1 MLSFLTATLN
11 THKVLLYPDFYWNIY
26 VRRVKGIPMN
36 RSQITEALKAL
47 NIRPDEIADER
58 LAEVIRILFQL
69 IEELSEENEKLKAEN
84 QKLRDANNL
93 LKGEQTKPDI
103 KPSKKRPNEDISS
116 EEERKF
122 RNTSKEKKSKAKKH
136 KIKIDR
142 TEVCKVDQKLLPDD
156 AEFKGYQSVV
166 VQEIVI
172 KTDNVEYKK
181 EIYYSPSQHKTYM
194 GKLPPEIEGEFM
206 PGVKSLI
213 CTLKHVANVSEPKIH
228 EFLDNFGI
236 YISPATISRTLTKN
250 NELFHQEKADIFLAG
265 LLSTDY
271 QQIDD
276 TSSRVHGE
284 NHYAQIV
291 CNPHYTAYFTTPHK
305 DRLTILD
312 ILRGDPDG
320 KARSYCF
327 NEEAFDLLG
336 EFGLSKK
343 LVARL
348 RERVCGKMLDEAQ
361 MQQLLGCLFPDPGK
375 GKIRRTRIMEAAAI
389 AAYHQQTEF
398 PIVDVLLSD
407 DAPQFKLL
415 TYEQA
420 LCWIHD
426 GRNYKKLRPVVP
438 VHGEKLDEFLSKYW
452 NYYQNLLEFGEKSS
466 QAEAEALSA
475 KFDQLFSSKTGYP
488 ALDARIAKS
497 KDKKSEL
504 LMVLKYPELP
514 LHNND
519 AELAARVQ
527 VRKRDVS
534 LHTMTEDGTKAND
547 TFLTIVQ
554 TAKKLGVSAY
564 EYIYDRVSKR
574 FCLPS
579 LAELITAKRFP
590 EKDYDTG

>member
-1 MLSFLTATLN
+1 
-11 THKVLLYPDFYWNIY
+11 
-26 VRRVKGIPMN
+26 MN
-36 RSQITEALKAL
+36 RSQITEALKTL

-58 LAEVIRILFQL
+58 LAEIIRILFQL
-69 IEELSEENEKLKAEN
+69 IEELSEENEKLKAEI
-84 QKLRDANNL
+84 QRLRDAINL
-93 LKGEQTKPDI
+93 LKGEQTKPDT
-103 KPSKKRPNEDISS
+103 KPSRKKPNEDFSS
-116 EEERKF
+116 EEERKPK
-122 RNTSKEKKSKAKKH
+122 NIPNEKKSKAKKH

-142 TEVCKVDQKLLPDD
+142 IEVCKVDQKLLPDD
-156 AEFKGYQSVV
+156 AAFKGYQNVV

-181 EIYYSPSQHKTYM
+181 EIYYSKSQNKTYM
-194 GKLPPEIEGEFM
+194 GKLPPEIEGEFG
-206 PGVKSLI
+206 PGVKSLV
-213 CTLKHVANVSEPKIH
+213 CTLKHVANVSEPKIQ

-236 YISPATISRTLTKN
+236 YISPASISRTLTKN

-291 CNPHYTAYFTTPHK
+291 CNPYYTAYFTIPHK

-327 NEEAFDLLG
+327 NEEAFNLLEG
-336 EFGLSKK
+336 FKLSKK
-343 LVARL
+343 LIAQL
-348 RERVCGKMLDEAQ
+348 RERGFGKILDEAQ

-389 AAYHQQTEF
+389 ATYHQQTDF
-398 PIVDVLLSD
+398 PIVEVLLSD
-407 DAPQFKLL
+407 DAPQYKLL
-415 TYEQA
+415 TYLQA
-420 LCWIHD
+420 LCWVHD

-438 VHGEKLDEFLSKYW
+438 VHCEKLDEFRGKYW
-452 NYYQNLLEFGEKSS
+452 DYYRKLSEFGENSY
-466 QAEAEALSA
+466 QEEAEVLSA
-475 KFDQLFSSKTGYP
+475 EYDRLFSTKTGYP
-488 ALDARIAKS
+488 ALDERIAKT
-497 KDKKSEL
+497 KAKKSEL
-504 LMVLKYPELP
+504 LMVLKHPELP

-519 AELAARVQ
+519 AELGARAQ

-547 TFLTIVQ
+547 TFLTIGQ

-564 EYIYDRVSKR
+564 EYIYDRISKR
-574 FCLPS
+574 FRLPS
-579 LAELITAKRFP
+579 LAELIRAKRFP
-590 EKDYDTG
+590 EKIYDTG

>member
-1 MLSFLTATLN
+1 
-11 THKVLLYPDFYWNIY
+11 
-26 VRRVKGIPMN
+26 MN

-47 NIRPDEIADER
+47 NIHPDEIADER
-58 LAEVIRILFQL
+58 LAEVICILFQL
-69 IEELSEENEKLKAEN
+69 IEDLSEENEKLKAEN
-84 QKLRDANNL
+84 QKLRDAINL
-93 LKGEQTKPDI
+93 LKGEQAKPDTKP
-103 KPSKKRPNEDISS
+103 SRKKPNEDISS
-116 EEERKF
+116 EEERKPK
-122 RNTSKEKKSKAKKH
+122 NILKKKKSKAKKH

-142 TEVCKVDQKLLPDD
+142 VEVCKVDKSLLPND

-166 VQEIVI
+166 VQGIVI

-181 EIYYSPSQHKTYM
+181 EIYYSPSQKKTYM
-194 GKLPPEIEGEFM
+194 GKLPPKIKGEFS
-206 PGVKSLI
+206 PSVKSMV
-213 CTLKHVANVSEPKIH
+213 CTLKHVANVSEPKIL
-228 EFLDNFGI
+228 EFFDNFGI

-250 NELFHQEKADIFLAG
+250 NELFHQEKTDIFLAG

-284 NHYAQIV
+284 NYYAQIV
-291 CNPHYTAYFTTPHK
+291 CNPYYTAYFTTPRK

-327 NEEAFDLLG
+327 NEEAFNLLD

-343 LVARL
+343 LIAQL
-348 RERVCGKMLDEAQ
+348 RERVFGKILDEAQ
-361 MQQLLGCLFPDPGK
+361 MQQLLGSIFPDPGK

-389 AAYHQQTEF
+389 AAYHQQTDF

-407 DAPQFKLL
+407 GAPQFRLL
-415 TYEQA
+415 TREQA
-420 LCWIHD
+420 LCWVHD

-438 VHGEKLDEFLSKYW
+438 VHGEKRDNFRSTYW
-452 NYYQNLLEFGEKSS
+452 NYYQKLFEFGKNSPHE
-466 QAEAEALSA
+466 EAEALSA
-475 KFDQLFSSKTGYP
+475 EFDQLFSSKTGYP
-488 ALDARIAKS
+488 ALDERVAKS

-504 LMVLKYPELP
+504 LMVLKHPELP

-519 AELAARVQ
+519 AELGARAQ

-554 TAKKLGVSAY
+554 TAKKLGVGAY

-579 LAELITAKRFP
+579 LAELIMAKKFP

>member
-1 MLSFLTATLN
+1 MNPFKVTQMLET
-11 THKVLLYPDFYWNIY
+11 
-26 VRRVKGIPMN
+26 
-36 RSQITEALKAL
+36 L
-47 NIRPDEIADER
+47 NIRPNEIADER
-58 LAEVIRILFQL
+58 LAEAFRILLQL
-69 IEELSEENEKLKAEN
+69 IEDLNEENENLKAEN
-84 QKLRDANNL
+84 QKLRDAINL
-93 LKGEQTKPDI
+93 LKGEQAKPDTKP
-103 KPSKKRPNEDISS
+103 SGKRPNEDISS
-116 EEERKF
+116 EEERKSK
-122 RNTSKEKKSKAKKH
+122 NTPKEKKSKAKKH

-142 TEVCKVDQKLLPDD
+142 VEVCKVDKSILPDD
-156 AEFKGYQSVV
+156 AEFKGYQNVV
-166 VQEIVI
+166 VQEIII
-172 KTDNVEYKK
+172 KTENVEYKK
-181 EIYYSPSQHKTYM
+181 EIYYSASQHKTYM
-194 GKLPPEIEGEFM
+194 GKLSPEIEGEFG
-206 PGVKSLI
+206 PGVKSLV

-228 EFLDNFGI
+228 EFFDNFGI
-236 YISPATISRTLTKN
+236 YISPSSISRTLTTN

-276 TSSRVHGE
+276 TNSRVRGE

-291 CNPHYTAYFTTPHK
+291 CNPYYTAYFTTPHK

-327 NEEAFDLLG
+327 NEEAFDLLD

-343 LVARL
+343 LVAQL
-348 RERVCGKMLDEAQ
+348 RERVFGKILDEAP
-361 MQQLLGCLFPDPGK
+361 MQQLLGSIFPDPGK
-375 GKIRRTRIMEAAAI
+375 GKIRRTRVMEAAAI
-389 AAYHQQTEF
+389 AAYHQQTDF

-420 LCWIHD
+420 LCWVHD
-426 GRNYKKLRPVVP
+426 GRNYKKLHPVVP
-438 VHGEKLDEFLSKYW
+438 VHSEKLGEFRGRYW
-452 NYYQNLLEFGEKSS
+452 DYYRKL
-466 QAEAEALSA
+466 AELKENPPQKETEALSTE
-475 KFDQLFSSKTGYP
+475 FDQLFSTKTGYH
-488 ALDARIAKS
+488 ALDVRIAKS
-497 KDKKSEL
+497 RDKKSEL
-504 LMVLKYPELP
+504 LMVLKHPELP

-519 AELAARVQ
+519 AELAARAQ

-574 FCLPS
+574 FRLPS
-579 LAELITAKRFP
+579 LTELIRAKKFP
-590 EKDYDTG
+590 EKDYDAG